1 MKRVIL
7 YLRVSTN
14 FQAEEGYSI
23 EIQKEKLLAYCK
35 ARDWI
40 VVAIITDPGFSGSN
54 LERPGIQKVIHEVEN
69 GNTDMV
75 LVYKLDRLSR
85 SQKDTMWLI
94 EDCFL
99 PNKVDF
105 ASMQESLDTST
116 PFGLAMV
123 GILSVFAQL
132 ERENIKERTFG
143 GRVERAKDGLWHGGG
158 YDPIGYDYIDG
169 ELVVNHQEASQVRRV
184 FDLYASGA
192 SVTEIRDHM
201 VSRGFETKHGDW
213 THTNTVRSV
222 LDNELY
228 SGIVHFDGER
238 SDKDAH
244 PAIVSRTLYE
254 RVRALRARS
263 LANQY
268 KEIESNHLLTGFVYC
283 ASCGARYF
291 PKKNR
296 SGNVYYCCYS
306 RAKVNRE
313 MIKDPSCKNKNWK
326 NTDLE
331 AMVEAELMKIASDPE
346 YLQECIKNRAA
357 EGCDSETV
365 SIREELASVDAE
377 IKQAMDDYQKPGGPS
392 VDEIS
397 AKINELYNKKTIL
410 SEKVSI
416 KERDLLHGVSGISD
430 SVRLLLRDVSHSWGD
445 WDVKHR
451 RYVLRQLL
459 DGIKI
464 EGGLLSFAW
473 AFI

>member
-23 EIQKEKLLAYCK
+23 DIQKEKLLAFCK

-54 LERPGIQKVIHEVEN
+54 LERPGIQKVIQEVEN
-69 GNTDMV
+69 GRTDMV

-85 SQKDTMWLI
+85 SQKDTLWLI

-99 PNKVDF
+99 PHGVDF
-105 ASMQESLDTST
+105 TSLQESLDTST
-116 PFGLAMV
+116 QFGRAMV

-158 YDPIGYDYIDG
+158 FDPIGYDYIDG
-169 ELVVNHQEASQVRRV
+169 ELVVNHQEAAQVRRV

-201 VSRGFETKHGDW
+201 VSRGFQTKHGDW

-238 SDKDAH
+238 SEGEAH
-244 PAIVSRTLYE
+244 PAIISRSLYE
-254 RVRALRARS
+254 KVRFLRARS

-268 KEIESNHLLTGFVYC
+268 KEIESSHLLTGFVYC

-306 RAKVNRE
+306 RAKVNKA
-313 MIKDPSCKNKNWK
+313 MVKDPDCKNKNWK
-326 NTDLE
+326 ASELE
-331 AMVEAELMKIASDPE
+331 QLLEDELLRLASDPD
-346 YLQECIKNRAA
+346 YLLEAIKNRAA
-357 EGCDSETV
+357 GECDSESI
-365 SIREELASVDAE
+365 SIREEMAEVDAQ
-377 IKQAMDDYQKPGGPS
+377 IKQAMDEYMQPGGLS
-392 VDEIS
+392 VDEVS
-397 AKINELYNKKTIL
+397 AKINELYNQKKVL
-410 SEKVSI
+410 SERASVMVKRTTSGV
-416 KERDLLHGVSGISD
+416 HGVPD
-430 SVRLLLRDVSHSWGD
+430 SVRLLLRDVSQSWSE

-451 RYVLRQLL
+451 RYVLRQVL
-459 DGIKI
+459 DRLEI
-464 EGGLLSFAW
+464 EEDSVFYAW
-473 AFI
+473 AFV

>member
-14 FQAEEGYSI
+14 SQAEEGYSI

-40 VVAIITDPGFSGSN
+40 VVAIVTDPGFSGSN
-54 LERPGIQKVIHEVEN
+54 LERPGIQRVISEVEQ

-75 LVYKLDRLSR
+75 LVYKLDRMSR

-99 PNKVDF
+99 PNGVDF

-158 YDPIGYDYIDG
+158 FHPIGYDYING
-169 ELVVNHQEASQVRRV
+169 ELVVNPQEAAQVRRV

-201 VSRGFETKHGDW
+201 VARGFQTKHGDW

-228 SGIVHFDGER
+228 SGVVHFDGER
-238 SDKDAH
+238 SDADAH
-244 PAIVSRTLYE
+244 TAIIS
-254 RVRALRARS
+254 RS
-263 LANQY
+263 LYNKVRSLRERSISNHY
-268 KEIESNHLLTGFVYC
+268 KEIESSHLLTGFVYC
-283 ASCGARYF
+283 SSCGARYF
-291 PKKNR
+291 PKKNK
-296 SGNVYYCCYS
+296 SGNIYYHCHS
-306 RAKVNRE
+306 RAKVNKE
-313 MIKDPSCKNKNWK
+313 MVKDPTCKNKNWRK
-326 NTDLE
+326 DELE
-331 AMVEAELMKIASDPE
+331 SMVESEVLRLATDDD
-346 YLQECIKNRAA
+346 YLRDSIKKRAA
-357 EGCDSETV
+357 GDSDSSSA
-365 SIREELASVDAE
+365 SIREELASVDTD
-377 IKQAMDDYQKPGGPS
+377 IKQAMEDYRKPDGLS
-392 VDEIS
+392 VDEVS
-397 AKINELYNKKTIL
+397 AKINELYNKKMEL
-410 SEKVSI
+410 SEKAVLKEKIYGVGIQSI
-416 KERDLLHGVSGISD
+416 PD
-430 SVRLLLRDVSHSWGD
+430 SIRSLLRDVQTSWGD
-445 WDVKHR
+445 WDVKQR
-451 RYVLRQLL
+451 RYALRQLL
-459 DGIKI
+459 NRIEI
-464 EGGLLSFAW
+464 EGDSVSVVWSFL
-473 AFI
+473 